1 MNQPDIGNMDLCI
14 KDVMEAALDNNRGPE
29 DPTDFQQLYTR
40 LVAAREKLP
49 PLYQDRVYQPF
60 IKALD
65 ELSEKGFA
73 ELLRRDPNREQAAGL
88 LLDIAQ
94 AILQNG
100 EGYEDRATDAFQEV
114 VSDLYDG
121 FLSAS
126 DRNGIKPP
134 DLSVTAPL
142 VKWGRPEYGPYTWT
156 IAAASHFGLETGI
169 VNLPPSHAKRGLLGW
184 SALSHETAGHD
195 ILHADTGLLKELA
208 QKIREQLLK
217 QNFTLG
223 LANYWSQR
231 VDETASDVLGI
242 LNMGPAAGIGLIGY
256 FRGLN
261 GAWNGTPTLRNTGPE
276 YDSHPADILRG
287 YLAAETVRLLQFDQA
302 EAWAE
307 AISAETDKDL
317 TTIQLGRQTVD
328 AKTARKSAAVVAQA
342 ITESRLNSLE
352 QHSLGQIQNW
362 HNEDERI
369 ASQIRAHIHSESKL
383 HECYVSGM
391 YAAHVVAASVTAS
404 LEKNANIEAIS
415 AGMLALLKEMHD
427 ANPAWG
433 PLYVKHR
440 GDLTR
445 HRAYRFPAA
454 QSVAG

>member
-208 QKIREQLLK
+208 QK
-217 QNFTLG
+217 F
-223 LANYWSQR
+223 
-231 VDETASDVLGI
+231 AS
-242 LNMGPAAGIGLIGY
+242 N
-256 FRGLN
+256 
-261 GAWNGTPTLRNTGPE
+261 
-276 YDSHPADILRG
+276 
-287 YLAAETVRLLQFDQA
+287 
-302 EAWAE
+302 
-307 AISAETDKDL
+307 
-317 TTIQLGRQTVD
+317 
-328 AKTARKSAAVVAQA
+328 
-342 ITESRLNSLE
+342 
-352 QHSLGQIQNW
+352 
-362 HNEDERI
+362 
-369 ASQIRAHIHSESKL
+369 
-383 HECYVSGM
+383 C
-391 YAAHVVAASVTAS
+391 
-404 LEKNANIEAIS
+404 
-415 AGMLALLKEMHD
+415 
-427 ANPAWG
+427 
-433 PLYVKHR
+433 
-440 GDLTR
+440 
-445 HRAYRFPAA
+445 
-454 QSVAG
+454 